1 MSGLDEIKS
10 RMDKVSLLNCL
21 FLSLECV
28 IYNLKTFFLFF
39 IRTIVCLSLFIY
51 FSVMFFQVL
60 TGHYENNKIV
70 KYFQFL
76 VILNHFNIGT
86 RVC

>member
-28 IYNLKTFFLFF
+28 IYNLKTLFIF
-39 IRTIVCLSLFIY
+39 IINIVCLSLFIY
-51 FSVMFFQVL
+51 FSVKFFQVL

-70 KYFQFL
+70 KYRQFL
-76 VILNHFNIGT
+76 VILNHFNIL
-86 RVC
+86 VSVK